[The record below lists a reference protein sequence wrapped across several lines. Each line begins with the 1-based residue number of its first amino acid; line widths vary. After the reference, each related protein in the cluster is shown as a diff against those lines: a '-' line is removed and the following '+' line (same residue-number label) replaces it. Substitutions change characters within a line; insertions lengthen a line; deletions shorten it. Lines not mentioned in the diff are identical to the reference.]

1 MKRFRVFFVLLAM
14 VLAFGLTFA
23 SCNTGSNDGD
33 TSSGNG
39 NTNIV
44 GRWVGSGELYG
55 SSITFNSDNTC
66 TFSAFGTVILR
77 GTYSV
82 SGKTVNIT
90 TNGETLIATVTGNT
104 MDFGG
109 NIYTRQ

>member
-1 MKRFRVFFVLLAM
+1 MKRFSVFLAMLVLVLLFG
-14 VLAFGLTFA
+14 LAFVG
-23 SCNTGSNDGD
+23 CDNGSNDGD
-33 TSSGNG
+33 TPNGSGNA
-39 NTNIV
+39 NVV
-44 GRWVGSGELYG
+44 GRWVGTGEMYG

-66 TFSAFGTVILR
+66 TFSAFGTILLT

-90 TNGETLIATVTGNT
+90 TNGETLVATVTGNT

>member
-1 MKRFRVFFVLLAM
+1 MM
-14 VLAFGLTFA
+14 LAFGLTFA

-33 TSSGNG
+33 ISSGSG
-39 NTNIV
+39 NVNIV
-44 GRWVGSGELYG
+44 GRWVGSAELYG
-55 SSITFNSDNTC
+55 SSVTFNSNNTC
-66 TFSAFGTVILR
+66 TYSAFGTVLLS

-82 SGKTVNIT
+82 SGNTVYIT
-90 TNGETLIATVTGNT
+90 TNGETFIATVTGNT

>member
-1 MKRFRVFFVLLAM
+1 MKRLSVFYVLLAM
-14 VLAFGLTFA
+14 VLAFGLTLL
-23 SCNTGSNDGD
+23 SCNTGSPDGG
-33 TSSGNG
+33 TP
-39 NTNIV
+39 NIE
-44 GRWVGSGELYG
+44 GRWVGAGEMYG

-90 TNGETLIATVTGNT
+90 TNGETFIATVSGNK